1 MRSERGSATI
11 VVLTLMIILT
21 TLVIVNSVT
30 LAELRVELRRL
41 DRQQQMKFTAPPP

>member
-21 TLVIVNSVT
+21 TLVAVNSVV
-30 LAELRVELRRL
+30 LRALHAELRRI
-41 DRQQQMKFTAPPP
+41 DRQQQMKFTVPPP